1 MAKQEQEAKWI
12 IVPSFDLI
20 FTLSTV
26 TISVSTLKDCPRCKN
41 KHSALT
47 VAFEV
52 CDAHVLS
59 QLYPKL
65 FIAHFIVV
73 QKLTESGSG
82 YHWLVSAVTQ
92 LLNHKSI
99 RI

>member
-82 YHWLVSAVTQ
+82 YHLLVSTVIQLVTKYQ
-92 LLNHKSI
+92 FV
-99 RI
+99 